1 MIKKII
7 YLYILCQ
14 FSIIPI
20 ELKAIKATQNDT
32 IKIVSWNI
40 KMVPKTLAIITKSAR
55 KKQKERAPKIIQ
67 YLNNTNFD
75 IIVLQELFDKPITK
89 KFAADLSINYPYI
102 LSPIKEGFSMKM
114 TSGVMI
120 LSKYPYE
127 LIAHEI
133 FNVSKKTDNA
143 AQKACSLVKINI
155 NGKKMLIGGTH
166 LDSRNEES
174 RILQSKLTKERI
186 IAPFINDTVPMFL
199 AGDFN
204 VNKSSPSYDSLS
216 TLFDLENYQLNDDRP
231 YTFDEFNSW
240 NEKGYKAWIDFIF
253 YQDSDKIEVLDQ
265 YILRPVMTYKK
276 TKMDLSD
283 HYQIVLKA
291 VIR

>member
-14 FSIIPI
+14 FSILPI
-20 ELKAIKATQNDT
+20 ELKATKATKNDT

-40 KMVPKTLAIITKSAR
+40 KIVPKALGLFTKSAR
-55 KKQKERAPKIIQ
+55 KKQKDRAPRIIQ
-67 YLNNTNFD
+67 YLNNSNFD
-75 IIVLQELFDKPITK
+75 IIILQELFDQSITK
-89 KFAADLSINYPYI
+89 KFSQDLSINYPFI
-102 LSPIKEGFSMKM
+102 LSPIKEGFTLKM

-133 FNVSKKTDNA
+133 FNVSKKTDNT
-143 AQKACSLVKINI
+143 AQKACSLIKVDI
-155 NGKKMLIGGTH
+155 NGKKILLAGTH
-166 LDSRNEES
+166 LDSRNKES
-174 RILQSKLTKERI
+174 RISQSKLTKEKI
-186 IAPFINDTVPMFL
+186 INPFINDTIPMFL

-204 VNKSSPSYDSLS
+204 VNKNSVSYDSLVK
-216 TLFDLENYQLNDDRP
+216 LFALETYPLNDDRP

-253 YQDSDKIEVLDQ
+253 YQNSKKIEVLDQ
-265 YILRPVMTYKK
+265 NIVRPVMMYKK

-283 HYQIVLKA
+283 HYQIVLKS
-291 VIR
+291 VIH

>member
-40 KMVPKTLAIITKSAR
+40 KMVPKSLAIITKSAR

-75 IIVLQELFDKPITK
+75 IIVLQELFDKSITK

-127 LIAHEI
+127 LINHEI

-155 NGKKMLIGGTH
+155 NGKKILLGGIH
-166 LDSRNEES
+166 LDSKNKES
-174 RILQSKLTKERI
+174 RILQCELTSEKI
-186 IAPFINDTVPMFL
+186 IKPFINDTIPMFL
-199 AGDFN
+199 VGDFN
-204 VNKSSPSYDSLS
+204 VNKTSASYDSLS

-265 YILRPVMTYKK
+265 YIYRPVMIYKK

>member
-14 FSIIPI
+14 FSILPI
-20 ELKAIKATQNDT
+20 ELKATNATENDT

-40 KMVPKTLAIITKSAR
+40 KMVPKALGLFTKSAR
-55 KKQKERAPKIIQ
+55 KKQKDRAPRIIQ

-75 IIVLQELFDKPITK
+75 IVILQELFDQSITK
-89 KFAADLSINYPYI
+89 KFCQDLSINYPFI
-102 LSPIKEGFSMKM
+102 LSPIKERFTLKM

-133 FNVSKKTDNA
+133 FNVSKRTDNS
-143 AQKACSLVKINI
+143 AQKACSLIKVNI
-155 NGKKMLIGGTH
+155 NGKKILLAGTH
-166 LDSRNEES
+166 LDSRNKES
-174 RILQSKLTKERI
+174 RISQSKLTKERI
-186 IAPFINDTVPMFL
+186 ITPFINDTVPMFL

-204 VNKSSPSYDSLS
+204 VNKSSTSYDSLS
-216 TLFDLENYQLNDDRP
+216 TLFDLENYPLKDDRP

-240 NEKGYKAWIDFIF
+240 NKKGYKAWIDFIF
-253 YQDSDKIEVLDQ
+253 YQKTKKIEVLDQ

>member
-1 MIKKII
+1 
-7 YLYILCQ
+7 
-14 FSIIPI
+14 
-20 ELKAIKATQNDT
+20 
-32 IKIVSWNI
+32 
-40 KMVPKTLAIITKSAR
+40 MVPKVLGLLTKSAR
-55 KKQKERAPKIIQ
+55 KKQKDRAPRIIQ

-75 IIVLQELFDKPITK
+75 VVILQELFDQSITK
-89 KFAADLSINYPYI
+89 KFCQDLSINYPYI
-102 LSPIKEGFSMKM
+102 LSPIKEGFTVKM

-133 FNVSKKTDNA
+133 FNVSKKTDNL
-143 AQKACSLVKINI
+143 AQKACSLIKVNI
-155 NGKKMLIGGTH
+155 NGKNILIGGTH

-186 IAPFINDTVPMFL
+186 ITPFINDTIPMFL

-204 VNKSSPSYDSLS
+204 VNNPSNGYDSLAR
-216 TLFDLENYQLNDDRP
+216 LFNLENYQLNDDRP

-240 NEKGYKAWIDFIF
+240 NEKGYKSWIDFIF
-253 YQDSDKIEVLDQ
+253 YQKTKKIEVLDQ

>member
-7 YLYILCQ
+7 YLYILLI
-14 FSIIPI
+14 FSILPN
-20 ELKAIKATQNDT
+20 ELKAVENDT

-40 KMVPKTLAIITKSAR
+40 KMVPKALGIFTKSAR
-55 KKQKERAPKIIQ
+55 KKQKDRAPRIIQ

-75 IIVLQELFDKPITK
+75 IVILQELFDQSITK
-89 KFAADLSINYPYI
+89 KFSQDLSINYPYI
-102 LSPIKEGFSMKM
+102 LSPIKEGFTVKM

-127 LIAHEI
+127 LIVHEI
-133 FNVSKKTDNA
+133 FNVSKKTDNS
-143 AQKACSLVKINI
+143 AQKACSLIRINI
-155 NGKKMLIGGTH
+155 NGKKILVGGTH

-174 RILQSKLTKERI
+174 RISQSKLTKERI

-204 VNKSSPSYDSLS
+204 INKSSASYDSLS
-216 TLFDLENYQLNDDRP
+216 TLFDLENYPLKDNRP

-253 YQDSDKIEVLDQ
+253 YQKTKKIEVLDQ
-265 YILRPVMTYKK
+265 YILRPVMIYKK

-283 HYQIVLKA
+283 HYQIVLTA

>member
-40 KMVPKTLAIITKSAR
+40 KMVPKSLAIITKSAR

-127 LIAHEI
+127 LINHEI

-155 NGKKMLIGGTH
+155 NGKKILLGGIH
-166 LDSRNEES
+166 LDSKNKES
-174 RILQSKLTKERI
+174 RILQCELTSEKI
-186 IAPFINDTVPMFL
+186 IKPFINDTIPMFL
-199 AGDFN
+199 VGDFN
-204 VNKSSPSYDSLS
+204 VNKTSASYDSLS

>member
-7 YLYILCQ
+7 YLCI
-14 FSIIPI
+14 FSQLAVMPI
-20 ELKAIKATQNDT
+20 EILAITKTDNDT

-40 KMVPKTLAIITKSAR
+40 KMVPRPIALFAKSAR
-55 KKQKERAPKIIQ
+55 KKQKDRAPKIIQ
-67 YLNNTNFD
+67 YLNNSNFD
-75 IIVLQELFDKPITK
+75 IVILQELFDQSITK
-89 KFAADLSINYPYI
+89 KFSKDLSNKYPFI
-102 LSPIKEGFSMKM
+102 LSPIKEGFTVKM

-127 LIAHEI
+127 LVAHEI

-143 AQKACSLVKINI
+143 AQKACSLIKVNI
-155 NGKKMLIGGTH
+155 NGKKILIGGTH

-204 VNKSSPSYDSLS
+204 VNNPSPSYDSLS

>member
-40 KMVPKTLAIITKSAR
+40 KMVPKSLAIITKSAR

-75 IIVLQELFDKPITK
+75 IIVLQELFDKSITK

-127 LIAHEI
+127 LINHEI
-133 FNVSKKTDNA
+133 FNVSEKTDNA

-155 NGKKMLIGGTH
+155 NGKKILLGGIH
-166 LDSRNEES
+166 LDSKNKES
-174 RILQSKLTKERI
+174 RILQCELTSEKI
-186 IAPFINDTVPMFL
+186 IKPFINDTIPMFL
-199 AGDFN
+199 VGDFN
-204 VNKSSPSYDSLS
+204 VNKTSASYDSLS

>member
-14 FSIIPI
+14 FSILPI
-20 ELKAIKATQNDT
+20 ELKATKATENDT

-40 KMVPKTLAIITKSAR
+40 KMVPKALGLFTKSAR
-55 KKQKERAPKIIQ
+55 KKQKDRAPRIIQ

-75 IIVLQELFDKPITK
+75 IVILQELFDQSITK
-89 KFAADLSINYPYI
+89 KFCQDLSINYPFI
-102 LSPIKEGFSMKM
+102 LSPIKERFTLKM

-133 FNVSKKTDNA
+133 FNVSKRTDNS
-143 AQKACSLVKINI
+143 AQKACSLIKVNI
-155 NGKKMLIGGTH
+155 NGKKILLAGTH
-166 LDSRNEES
+166 LDSRNKES
-174 RILQSKLTKERI
+174 RISQSKLTKERI
-186 IAPFINDTVPMFL
+186 ITPFINDTVPMFL

-204 VNKSSPSYDSLS
+204 VNKSSTSYDSLS
-216 TLFDLENYQLNDDRP
+216 TLFDLENYPLKDDRP

-240 NEKGYKAWIDFIF
+240 NKKGYKAWIDFIF
-253 YQDSDKIEVLDQ
+253 YQKTKKIEVLDQ

>member
-14 FSIIPI
+14 FSMLPI
-20 ELKAIKATQNDT
+20 ELKAIKAVENDT

-40 KMVPKTLAIITKSAR
+40 KMVPKALGLFTKSAR
-55 KKQKERAPKIIQ
+55 KKQKDRAPRIIQ
-67 YLNNTNFD
+67 YLNNANFD
-75 IIVLQELFDKPITK
+75 IVILQELFDQSITK
-89 KFAADLSINYPYI
+89 KFCEDLNINYPYI
-102 LSPIKEGFSMKM
+102 LSPIKEGVSVKM

-133 FNVSKKTDNA
+133 FNVSKKTDNS
-143 AQKACSLVKINI
+143 AQKACSLIKVDI
-155 NGKKMLIGGTH
+155 NGKKILLGGTH

-174 RILQSKLTKERI
+174 RILQSKMIKEKI
-186 IAPFINDTVPMFL
+186 ISPFINDTVPMFL

-204 VNKSSPSYDSLS
+204 VKKMSANYDSMS
-216 TLFDLENYQLNDDRP
+216 TLFGLENYPLNDDRP

-253 YQDSDKIEVLDQ
+253 YQKTKKIEVLDQ

-283 HYQIVLKA
+283 HYQIVLKT

>member
-14 FSIIPI
+14 FSILPI
-20 ELKAIKATQNDT
+20 ELKATKATKNDT

-40 KMVPKTLAIITKSAR
+40 KIVPKALGLFTKSAR
-55 KKQKERAPKIIQ
+55 KKQKDRAPRIIQ

-75 IIVLQELFDKPITK
+75 IVILQELFDQSITK
-89 KFAADLSINYPYI
+89 KFSQDLSINYPFI
-102 LSPIKEGFSMKM
+102 LSPIKEGFTLKM

-133 FNVSKKTDNA
+133 FNVSKKTDNT
-143 AQKACSLVKINI
+143 AQKACSLIKVDI
-155 NGKKMLIGGTH
+155 NGKKILLAGTH
-166 LDSRNEES
+166 LDSRNKES
-174 RILQSKLTKERI
+174 RISQSKLTKEKI
-186 IAPFINDTVPMFL
+186 INPYINDTVPMFL

-204 VNKSSPSYDSLS
+204 VNKTSASYDSLVK
-216 TLFDLENYQLNDDRP
+216 LFGLETYQLNDDRP
-231 YTFDEFNSW
+231 FTFDEFNSW

-253 YQDSDKIEVLDQ
+253 YQNSKKIEVLDQ
-265 YILRPVMTYKK
+265 YIVRPVMMYKK
-276 TKMDLSD
+276 TKLDLSD
-283 HYQIVLKA
+283 HYQIVLKS
-291 VIR
+291 VIH

>member
-1 MIKKII
+1 M
-7 YLYILCQ
+7 C
-14 FSIIPI
+14 PI
-20 ELKAIKATQNDT
+20 ELKAIENDT

-40 KMVPKTLAIITKSAR
+40 KMVPKVLGLLTKSAR
-55 KKQKERAPKIIQ
+55 KKQKERTPRIIQ
-67 YLNNTNFD
+67 YLNNSNFD
-75 IIVLQELFDKPITK
+75 IVILQELFDQSISK
-89 KFAADLSINYPYI
+89 KFCQDLSINYPYI
-102 LSPIKEGFSMKM
+102 LSPIKEGFTVKM
-114 TSGVMI
+114 NSGVMI

-127 LIAHEI
+127 LMAHEI
-133 FNVSKKTDNA
+133 FNVSKKTDNL
-143 AQKACSLVKINI
+143 AQKACSLIKINI
-155 NGKKMLIGGTH
+155 NGKKILIGGTH

-174 RILQSKLTKERI
+174 
-186 IAPFINDTVPMFL
+186 VPMFL

-204 VNKSSPSYDSLS
+204 VNNPSNSYDSLAR
-216 TLFDLENYQLNDDRP
+216 LFNLENYQLNDDRP

-240 NEKGYKAWIDFIF
+240 NEKGYKSWIDFIF
-253 YQDSDKIEVLDQ
+253 YQKTKKVEVVDQ

>member
-7 YLYILCQ
+7 YLLVLFL
-14 FSIIPI
+14 FSILPI
-20 ELKAIKATQNDT
+20 ELKATKATENDT

-40 KMVPKTLAIITKSAR
+40 KMVPKALGLFTKSAR
-55 KKQKERAPKIIQ
+55 KKQKDRAPRIIQ
-67 YLNNTNFD
+67 YLNNTDFD
-75 IIVLQELFDKPITK
+75 IVILQELFDQSITK
-89 KFAADLSINYPYI
+89 KFSQDLSINYPYI
-102 LSPIKEGFSMKM
+102 LSPIKEGFTVKM

-133 FNVSKKTDNA
+133 FNVSKKTDNS
-143 AQKACSLVKINI
+143 AQKACSLIKVNI
-155 NGKKMLIGGTH
+155 NGKKILVGGTH

-204 VNKSSPSYDSLS
+204 VNKPSPSYDSLS
-216 TLFDLENYQLNDDRP
+216 TLFNLENNPLKDDRP

-253 YQDSDKIEVLDQ
+253 YQKTKKIEVLDQ
-265 YILRPVMTYKK
+265 YILRPVMNYKK

>member
-1 MIKKII
+1 M
-7 YLYILCQ
+7 L
-14 FSIIPI
+14 PI
-20 ELKAIKATQNDT
+20 ELKAIKAVENDT
-32 IKIVSWNI
+32 LKIVSWNI
-40 KMVPKTLAIITKSAR
+40 KMVPKALGLFTKSAR
-55 KKQKERAPKIIQ
+55 KKQKDRAPRIIQ
-67 YLNNTNFD
+67 YLNNANFD
-75 IIVLQELFDKPITK
+75 IVILQELFDQSITK
-89 KFAADLSINYPYI
+89 KFCEDLNINYPYI
-102 LSPIKEGFSMKM
+102 LSPIKEGVSVKM

-133 FNVSKKTDNA
+133 FNVSKKTDNS
-143 AQKACSLVKINI
+143 AQKACSLIKVDI
-155 NGKKMLIGGTH
+155 NGKKILVGGTH

-174 RILQSKLTKERI
+174 RILQSKMIKEKI
-186 IAPFINDTVPMFL
+186 ISPFINDTVPMFL

-204 VNKSSPSYDSLS
+204 VKKMSANYDSMS
-216 TLFDLENYQLNDDRP
+216 TLFCLENYPLNDDRP

-253 YQDSDKIEVLDQ
+253 YQKTKKIEVLDQ

-283 HYQIVLKA
+283 HYQIVLKT

>member
-14 FSIIPI
+14 FSMLPI
-20 ELKAIKATQNDT
+20 ELKAIKAVENDT
-32 IKIVSWNI
+32 LKIVSWNI
-40 KMVPKTLAIITKSAR
+40 KMVPKALGLFTKSAR
-55 KKQKERAPKIIQ
+55 KKQKDRAPRIIQ
-67 YLNNTNFD
+67 YLNNANFD
-75 IIVLQELFDKPITK
+75 IVILQELFDQLITK
-89 KFAADLSINYPYI
+89 KFCEDLNINYPYI
-102 LSPIKEGFSMKM
+102 LSPIKEGVSVKM

-133 FNVSKKTDNA
+133 FNVSKKTDNS
-143 AQKACSLVKINI
+143 AQKACSLIKVDI
-155 NGKKMLIGGTH
+155 NGKKILVGGTH

-174 RILQSKLTKERI
+174 RILQSKMIKEKI
-186 IAPFINDTVPMFL
+186 ISPFINDTVPMFL

-204 VNKSSPSYDSLS
+204 VKKMSANYDSMS
-216 TLFDLENYQLNDDRP
+216 TLFCLENYPLNDDRP

-253 YQDSDKIEVLDQ
+253 YQKTKKIEVLDQ

-283 HYQIVLKA
+283 HYQIVLKT

>member
-14 FSIIPI
+14 FSILPI
-20 ELKAIKATQNDT
+20 ELKATKATENDT

-40 KMVPKTLAIITKSAR
+40 KMVPKALGLFTKSAR
-55 KKQKERAPKIIQ
+55 KKQKDRAPRIIQ

-75 IIVLQELFDKPITK
+75 IIILQELFDQSITK
-89 KFAADLSINYPYI
+89 KFCQDLSINYPFI
-102 LSPIKEGFSMKM
+102 LSPIKEGFTIKM

-120 LSKYPYE
+120 LSRYPYE

-133 FNVSKKTDNA
+133 FNISKKTDNS
-143 AQKACSLVKINI
+143 AQKACTLIKINI
-155 NGKKMLIGGTH
+155 NGKKILLGGTH

-174 RILQSKLTKERI
+174 RISQSKLTKERI
-186 IAPFINDTVPMFL
+186 ITPFINDTVPMFL

-204 VNKSSPSYDSLS
+204 VNKSSTSYDSLS
-216 TLFDLENYQLNDDRP
+216 TLFGLENYPLKDDRP
-231 YTFDEFNSW
+231 FTFDEFNSW

-253 YQDSDKIEVLDQ
+253 YQKTKKIEVLDQ

-291 VIR
+291 VIH

>member
-7 YLYILCQ
+7 YLYILLI
-14 FSIIPI
+14 FSILPN
-20 ELKAIKATQNDT
+20 ELKAVENDT

-40 KMVPKTLAIITKSAR
+40 KMVPKALGIFTKSAR
-55 KKQKERAPKIIQ
+55 KKQKDRAPRIIQ

-75 IIVLQELFDKPITK
+75 IVILQELFDQSITK
-89 KFAADLSINYPYI
+89 KFSQDLSINYPYI
-102 LSPIKEGFSMKM
+102 LSPIKEGFTVKM

-133 FNVSKKTDNA
+133 FNVSKKTDNS
-143 AQKACSLVKINI
+143 AQKACSLIRINI
-155 NGKKMLIGGTH
+155 NGKKILVGGTH

-174 RILQSKLTKERI
+174 RISQSKLTKERI

-204 VNKSSPSYDSLS
+204 INKSSASYDSLS
-216 TLFDLENYQLNDDRP
+216 TLFDLENYPLKDNRP

-253 YQDSDKIEVLDQ
+253 YQKTKKIEVLDQ
-265 YILRPVMTYKK
+265 YILRPVMIYKK

-283 HYQIVLKA
+283 HYQIVLTA

>member
-40 KMVPKTLAIITKSAR
+40 RMVPKSLAIITKSAR

-75 IIVLQELFDKPITK
+75 IIVLQELFDKSITK

-127 LIAHEI
+127 LINHEI

-155 NGKKMLIGGTH
+155 NGKKILLGGIH
-166 LDSRNEES
+166 LDSKNKES
-174 RILQSKLTKERI
+174 RILQCELTSEKI
-186 IAPFINDTVPMFL
+186 IKPFINDTIPMFL
-199 AGDFN
+199 VGDFN
-204 VNKSSPSYDSLS
+204 VNKTSASYDSLS